1 MANFSWRYNPETE
14 EFKKAFILGGN
25 LVVDAAN
32 AAVKRSAEAG
42 VVAGR
47 ASIAGAGFSPRWQK
61 SLRTKM
67 VTPPHSLKPVA
78 YVHTTINYADIFE
91 TGGDIHGDPWLW
103 LPLPSVPRL
112 GRREHMTPAQY
123 VKNIGPL
130 IKLRRPK
137 GGAPILAAVIRRG
150 AKAQPFG
157 KFATRGQL
165 KRGKAAKTGKVEAI
179 PLFVGVESTH
189 IGKKWNVT
197 AALQKE
203 ADKMPQYYE
212 EEIKKIDARK
222 LLQG

>member
-1 MANFSWRYNPETE
+1 MAGFSWRYDPDTE
-14 EFKKAFILGGN
+14 QFKKAFVLGSN

-32 AAVKRSAEAG
+32 AAVKKSAEAG

-47 ASIAGAGFSPRWQK
+47 ASIAGAGFSKRWQN

-67 VTPPHSLKPVA
+67 VTPAHSLKPVA

-103 LPLPSVPRL
+103 LPLPSVPGS
-112 GRREHMTPAQY
+112 GRRKHMTPAQY
-123 VKNIGPL
+123 IKNIGPL
-130 IKLRRPK
+130 ISLRRPS
-137 GGAPILAAVIRRG
+137 GAAPILAAIVKRG
-150 AKAQPFG
+150 SKAQPFG

-165 KRGKAAKTGKVEAI
+165 KKGRSSKTGTVEAI
-179 PLFVGVESTH
+179 PLFVGVKSVH

-197 AALQKE
+197 GALQKE
-203 ADKMPQYYE
+203 SDKMPEYYE
-212 EEIKKIDARK
+212 EEIRKIDAQK